1 MLKSPGIFIILD
13 CLMWDE
19 KDRVCLRNLIG
30 NILCFVQYSIF
41 RVKSSCPLFTYMF
54 LG

>member
-1 MLKSPGIFIILD
+1 MLKGPGIFIILD

-30 NILCFVQYSIF
+30 KSYVSFNIRFSE
-41 RVKSSCPLFTYMF
+41 
-54 LG
+54 